1 MASAEQERARQADQ
15 LYEQYGKPLE
25 AEHWGE
31 FIAITTAGRTVIG
44 PTLREVTERAE
55 AELGL
60 GVFVF
65 KIGPRAVGKIR

>member
-1 MASAEQERARQADQ
+1 MASVEQERARQAGL
-15 LYEQYGKPLE
+15 LYEKYGKPLE
-25 AEHWGE
+25 TEHWGE
-31 FIAITTAGRTVIG
+31 FIAITTDGRTVIG

>member
-1 MASAEQERARQADQ
+1 MASVERERAQQADL
-15 LYEQYGKPLE
+15 LYEQHGKPLE

-31 FIAITTAGRTVIG
+31 FGAIAPDGRTVIS
-44 PTLREVTERAE
+44 PTLREVTQRAK

-65 KIGPRAVGKIR
+65 EIGPRAVGRLR

>member
-1 MASAEQERARQADQ
+1 MASVERERAQYADR

-31 FIAITTAGRTVIG
+31 FIAIATDGRTVIS
-44 PTLREVTERAE
+44 PTLRELTQRAE

-65 KIGPRAVGKIR
+65 RIGPRAVGRL